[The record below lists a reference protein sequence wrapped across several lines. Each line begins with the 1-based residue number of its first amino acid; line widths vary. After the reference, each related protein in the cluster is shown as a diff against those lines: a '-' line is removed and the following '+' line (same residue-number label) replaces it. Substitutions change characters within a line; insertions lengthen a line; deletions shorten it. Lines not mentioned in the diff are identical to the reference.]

1 MTDNTLYSKDFI
13 AWVEQQALFL
23 EAEEFQRLDLAN
35 LIEEVRDMSRREIK
49 AAQSQL
55 VRLIK
60 HLLKLKVQP
69 DYPDKKSWIV
79 SIKDARVELDESM
92 AESTVLKNK
101 LINPE
106 TLARCYAKAVV
117 QASNKTDLPLSDFPK
132 ELPYSVEQ
140 LLSPEF
146 FGE

>member
-13 AWVEQQALFL
+13 AWAEQQALLL
-23 EAEEFQRLDLAN
+23 EAEEFQRLDLTN

-60 HLLKLKVQP
+60 HLLKLRVQP
-69 DYPDKKSWIV
+69 DYPDKKSWLI

-101 LINPE
+101 LLSSE

-117 QASNKTDLPLSDFPK
+117 KASNETDLSLSDFPD
-132 ELPYSVEQ
+132 ELPYSIEQ
-140 LLSPEF
+140 ILNPEF

>member
-13 AWVEQQALFL
+13 AWVEQQALLL

-60 HLLKLKVQP
+60 HLLKLRVQP
-69 DYPDKKSWIV
+69 DYPDKKSWLI

-101 LINPE
+101 LLSPE

-117 QASNKTDLPLSDFPK
+117 QASNETDLSLSDFPD
-132 ELPYSVEQ
+132 ELPYSIEQ

>member
-1 MTDNTLYSKDFI
+1 MTDNSLYSKDFI
-13 AWVEQQALFL
+13 AWVEQQALLL

-49 AAQSQL
+49 ATQSQL

-60 HLLKLKVQP
+60 HLLKLKAQP

-101 LINPE
+101 LINSE
-106 TLARCYAKAVV
+106 TLARCYAKAVI
-117 QASNKTDLPLSDFPK
+117 QASNETDLSLSDFPD
-132 ELPYSVEQ
+132 ELPYSIEQ
-140 LLSPEF
+140 IFNPEF
-146 FGE
+146 FGD

>member
-13 AWVEQQALFL
+13 AWAEQQALLL
-23 EAEEFQRLDLAN
+23 EAEEFQRLDLTN

-60 HLLKLKVQP
+60 HLLKLRVQP
-69 DYPDKKSWIV
+69 DYPDKKNWLI

-101 LINPE
+101 LLSPE

-117 QASNKTDLPLSDFPK
+117 QASNETDLSLSDFPN
-132 ELPYSVEQ
+132 ELPYSIEQ
-140 LLSPEF
+140 LLNPEF